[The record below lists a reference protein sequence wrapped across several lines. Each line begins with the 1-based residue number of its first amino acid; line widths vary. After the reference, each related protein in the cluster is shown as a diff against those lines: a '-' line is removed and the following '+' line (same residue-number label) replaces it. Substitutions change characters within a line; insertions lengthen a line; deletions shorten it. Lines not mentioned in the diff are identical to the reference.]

1 MEPLSVKIL
10 RNIGLRPYGTVPQ
23 DPNVFKPGWLAERLG
38 VDVKTV
44 KSHLATMEKT
54 GFIRFYQVYPNFQHL
69 GIEDSAWLFR
79 SSDEDRKAELIR
91 AVEPIEGL
99 VEVHNFI
106 GPQLCVDLSYS
117 SAGDLAKKLQRLQ
130 QLTDDPSPVRFYER
144 HMPKVDRQLSK
155 LDWQVL
161 KALRYRAR
169 RPLKE
174 AAEEID
180 VNLRTFRRRFERMA
194 REGSLFIIPA
204 VDPSKASGL
213 VLFEL
218 LVYTNPD
225 ANSSTIQR
233 VLKITDDHYVYHYV
247 PSSQGLGNFD
257 ILAFAETTGDV
268 EALRQQARYVPG
280 VAKVEALIFS
290 GWNEYTQWLDKAI
303 DQAIEQSPT

>member
-1 MEPLSVKIL
+1 M
-10 RNIGLRPYGTVPQ
+10 PQ